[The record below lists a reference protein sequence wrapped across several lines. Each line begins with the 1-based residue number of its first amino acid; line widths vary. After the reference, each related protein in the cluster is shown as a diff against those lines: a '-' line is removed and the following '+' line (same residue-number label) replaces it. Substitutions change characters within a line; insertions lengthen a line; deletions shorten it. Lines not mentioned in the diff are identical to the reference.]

1 MYEHYIQFLTFT
13 FGFFSI
19 ARVFSYIPT
28 ILKLRRHDACAKN
41 YSQIT
46 WTLFTI
52 SNLTFGLMLYENHN
66 HQLDS
71 LVLVPLSNAILCLI
85 TSFYIWKLQSS
96 DPTHENDFVHLYK
109 DTVREVKAIY
119 KAFKKKHKTEAKNEL
134 NNNNKGEQYES

>member
-1 MYEHYIQFLTFT
+1 MYDFYILCLTYS

-52 SNLTFGLMLYENHN
+52 SNLTFGLMLYENHH

-109 DTVREVKAIY
+109 DVVREAKFIYSKFVK
-119 KAFKKKHKTEAKNEL
+119 KAEEQTTNEL
-134 NNNNKGEQYES
+134 NNNKGEQYES

>member
-1 MYEHYIQFLTFT
+1 
-13 FGFFSI
+13 
-19 ARVFSYIPT
+19 
-28 ILKLRRHDACAKN
+28 
-41 YSQIT
+41 
-46 WTLFTI
+46 
-52 SNLTFGLMLYENHN
+52 MLYENHN